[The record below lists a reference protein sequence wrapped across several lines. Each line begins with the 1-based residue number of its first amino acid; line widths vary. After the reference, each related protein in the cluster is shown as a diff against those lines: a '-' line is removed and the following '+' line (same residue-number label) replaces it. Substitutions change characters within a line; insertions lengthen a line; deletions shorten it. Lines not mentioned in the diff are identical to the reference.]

1 MLLEVL
7 LVSGLW
13 QQEPCPPALTQTN
26 TTIGALSNSQQLS
39 LCVSDSVLVK
49 GKAGSLTLVMNSTST
64 APRCLVY
71 PNGLSPDLTLNLLQS
86 GHVGCWSLYP
96 PAEPIAI
103 VNVGTPSNALA
114 RSLLKNFRPLQP
126 RILYTPKT
134 ALVSNTQVVFSSTAK
149 VEVQKCQLLGL
160 SCQVR
165 FTPLV
170 YSWKLGS
177 ATSKLAKPALV
188 VQAGKL
194 RAALTVSYKIEYVFP
209 GLTSWRLVRPNLISN
224 ANPVD
229 LLVSDVPDPTST
241 PRAPRLVYRPCQ
253 RSSDWGC

>member
-7 LVSGLW
+7 FVFGLW
-13 QQEPCPPALTQTN
+13 QQEPCPPALSQTN

-49 GKAGSLTLVMNSTST
+49 GKDGSLTLVMNSTSS

-86 GHVGCWSLYP
+86 GHIGCWSLYP
-96 PAEPIAI
+96 PSEPIAI
-103 VNVGTPSNALA
+103 VNVGTPSNTLA
-114 RSLLKNFRPLQP
+114 HTLLKNFRPLQP

-134 ALVSNTQVVFSSTAK
+134 GLVTDTKVVFSSTAK
-149 VEVQKCQLLGL
+149 VETQKCQLLGL

-165 FTPLV
+165 FTPIS

-177 ATSKLAKPALV
+177 ETSKLARPALLV
-188 VQAGKL
+188 KAGRL
-194 RAALTVSYKIEYVFP
+194 RATLTVAYKIEYVFP
-209 GLTSWRLVRPNLISN
+209 GLTSWRTVKPNIISN

-229 LLVSDVPDPTST
+229 LVVADAPSPTST

-253 RSSDWGC
+253 RTSDWGC

>member
-7 LVSGLW
+7 FVSGLW
-13 QQEPCPPALTQTN
+13 LQEPCPPALSQTN

-49 GKAGSLTLVMNSTST
+49 GQDGTLTLVMNSTST

-86 GHVGCWSLYP
+86 GHIGCWSLYP
-96 PAEPIAI
+96 PSEPIAI
-103 VNVGTPSNALA
+103 VNVGTPSNTLA
-114 RSLLKNFRPLQP
+114 RSLLKNFRPMQP

-134 ALVSNTQVVFSSTAK
+134 SLVSDTKVVFSSTAK
-149 VEVQKCQLLGL
+149 VEVQKCQMLGL

-165 FTPLV
+165 FTPLT

-177 ATSKLAKPALV
+177 ATSKLARPNLM
-188 VQAGKL
+188 VQAGRL
-194 RAALTVSYKIEYVFP
+194 RATLTVSYKVEYVFP
-209 GLTSWRLVRPNLISN
+209 GLTSWRMVKPNLSSN

-229 LLVSDVPDPTST
+229 LLVSDMPSPTST
-241 PRAPRLVYRPCQ
+241 PRVPRLVYRQCQ